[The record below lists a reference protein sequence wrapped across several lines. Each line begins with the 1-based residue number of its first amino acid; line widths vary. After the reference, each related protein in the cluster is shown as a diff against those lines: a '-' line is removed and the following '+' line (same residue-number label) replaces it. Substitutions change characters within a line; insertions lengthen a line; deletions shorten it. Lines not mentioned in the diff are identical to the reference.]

1 MSGWTIEAISAA
13 RKEIKSLPRDL
24 QARYFQIGDMLTEYG
39 PSKVGMPHVRHLEG
53 DLWEMRMK
61 SKSGIARAV
70 YFTVIN
76 KRIIVCAAFVKK
88 TQKTPKRE
96 LDKARKRM
104 KGFEP

>member
-1 MSGWTIEAISAA
+1 MLIEH
-13 RKEIKSLPRDL
+13 
-24 QARYFQIGDMLTEYG
+24 G
-39 PSKVGMPHVRHLEG
+39 PSKVGMPHVRHLGG

-61 SKSGIARAV
+61 SKSGIARAI
-70 YFTVIN
+70 YFTVID